1 MLRRIKGLFH
11 KTGRHGDSDS
21 SDSDHLLRDKQQELN
36 ELMQAV
42 AAGEPDIDL
51 KIASMV
57 EGEPELVRIAIIE
70 KIRDMLRQRE
80 EEKTRE
86 LEASHGRARKQQVE
100 AQRMSLRQWL
110 TWIMSEDSLRRIRE
124 SFLARPIL
132 ETQVK
137 NIGEDLAKKGVMA
150 QMQLMNKND
159 LGELSATIAK
169 HQATQKAKDSLI
181 R

>member
-1 MLRRIKGLFH
+1 MFRKLFSFH
-11 KTGRHGDSDS
+11 KRGRKGEAGS
-21 SDSDHLLRDKQQELN
+21 SDTDILLRDKQQELD
-36 ELMQAV
+36 ELMQDV
-42 AAGEPDIDL
+42 AAGAPDIDL

-57 EGEPELVRIAIIE
+57 EGEPEHVRIAIIE

-86 LEASHGRARKQQVE
+86 LEASHGRSRKQQVE
-100 AQRMSLRQWL
+100 AQRMSFRQWL

-124 SFLARPIL
+124 SFLARPIVEL
-132 ETQVK
+132 QVK
-137 NIGEDLAKKGVMA
+137 NIGEELAKKGVMN
-150 QMQLMNKND
+150 QLQLMNAND

-169 HQATQKAKDSLI
+169 HQAAQKAKDQLI